1 MKDKYKVIRCFLVWN
16 DEDDCP
22 ASEPLWSERSA
33 QEFADDMNKGLRDI
47 ITSRERFF
55 SVARKHYRGDEDIE
69 VVIKGMVE
77 NAYI

>member
-1 MKDKYKVIRCFLVWN
+1 VERLKGTL
-16 DEDDCP
+16 DECEKKAKEDN
-22 ASEPLWSERSA
+22 EV
-33 QEFADDMNKGLRDI
+33 LRDI